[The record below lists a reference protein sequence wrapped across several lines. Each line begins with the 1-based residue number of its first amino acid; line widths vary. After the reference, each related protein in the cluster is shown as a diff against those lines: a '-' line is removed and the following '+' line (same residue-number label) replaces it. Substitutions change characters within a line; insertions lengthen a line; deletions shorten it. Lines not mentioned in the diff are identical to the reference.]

1 MEAKLNHQIVIDV
14 DGVMLDWFDGFTSFM
29 VDTLHVCPSVS
40 SCTMYNLS
48 DMYPGC
54 DVSKCIAAFNRSPEF
69 GDLKPLD
76 KSVAGV
82 HAVVQAYGRN
92 NVGWLSSC
100 VPVGLD
106 VGATIFRRYMN
117 IFRHFGSLKGE
128 CLVIGI
134 PKSERLG
141 PGVEVV
147 IEDSLD
153 NAVDII
159 SNSSVQKVILL
170 DRPYNQGA
178 APHGVIRVDNWDA
191 VLNELQMMHNRE
203 YMRGVN

>member
-1 MEAKLNHQIVIDV
+1 MEARLDYRIVIDV
-14 DGVMLDWFDGFTSFM
+14 DGVMLDWFDGFASFM
-29 VDTLHVCPSVS
+29 LDTLHVCPNVS

-48 DMYPGC
+48 DMYPGS
-54 DVSKCIAAFNRSPEF
+54 DVSKCIAAFNRSVEF
-69 GDLKPLD
+69 GQLRPIDG
-76 KSVAGV
+76 SVSGV
-82 HAVVQAYGRN
+82 DAIVQSYGRS

-106 VGATIFRRYMN
+106 VGGTIFRRYMN
-117 IFRHFGSLKGE
+117 IFRHFGSMKGE

-134 PKSERLG
+134 PKSDRVG
-141 PGVEVV
+141 PHVEVV

-159 SNSSVQKVILL
+159 ENSNVPRVILL

-178 APHGVIRVDNWDA
+178 VPYGVTRVNDWDG
-191 VLNELQMMHNRE
+191 VLTEL
-203 YMRGVN
+203 